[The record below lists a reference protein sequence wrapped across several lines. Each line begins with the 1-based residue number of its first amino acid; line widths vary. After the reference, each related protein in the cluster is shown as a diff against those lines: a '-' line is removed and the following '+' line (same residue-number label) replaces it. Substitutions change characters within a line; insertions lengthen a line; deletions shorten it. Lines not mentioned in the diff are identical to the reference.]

1 MPLEIRELHIKV
13 NVGGAAG
20 GGGGEGGTSAPAPKS
35 AKEQGEDKDR
45 LVAQCVDEVMQVLK
59 DRKER

>member
-13 NVGGAAG
+13 NVGGASG
-20 GGGGEGGTSAPAPKS
+20 GAGEGGTSAPAPKS
-35 AKEQGEDKDR
+35 AKEEGEDKES
-45 LVAQCVDEVMQVLK
+45 LVAQAVEEMVKLLR

>member
-13 NVGGAAG
+13 NVGGAS
-20 GGGGEGGTSAPAPKS
+20 GGGEGGSTAPAPKTS
-35 AKEQGEDKDR
+35 KEEGEDKDR
-45 LVAQCVDEVMQVLK
+45 LVAEAVDGIMKVLR